1 MEDAADTLDNAKR
14 PKEASELLLHHGEY
28 EKAIFYARKTLQDD
42 FLGIILLMS
51 SRVVCRVRLETTE
64 QSSPLKYQL
73 IEYLREAQHIFALSK
88 DLDKL
93 GEVYMLTGIITKNTE
108 DLDRARSTFL
118 NANNIAGL
126 VEVTHELL
134 AAGFSQNLEV
144 ISENIDNTFKVCE
157 MLAKQSP
164 SPTESEQKMCFL
176 YGFATHSDG
185 KVVVCPT
192 ENPICLPM
200 KRKKVANQST
210 TEALKKVYDKR
221 EVYTQQIV
229 FLLSRTQLLLE
240 KLTETRKPLPF
251 CTLYCNEMP
260 HDSRKG
266 TPCPKLYCQ
275 QTKTDFWKRLEIDKT
290 IVQVE
295 AIVLKIKKLL
305 KEHCKA
311 TTVYKKAIRSS
322 LRGDQIQ
329 LTNKFE
335 ACNLVWADLL
345 PAIGH
350 NTTVAANSRS
360 ILKYFV
366 EDPMVQTHFG
376 EFLFEI
382 AGKQVMKGMQATE
395 YFLPFLFGFHV
406 FGFSAMKLSKI
417 PPSTPKVPKNLEYV
431 WEIAERRKDYNDV
444 ESLLED
450 LNVKVAPRGTWKEM
464 QYVAHIFFNALNSL
478 FGAEPDPYNAVKR
491 FKVFVAEVDKKQQK
505 SCFPQYLM
513 WMEFFIT
520 LAILI
525 EARLMTET
533 SHELSFILP
542 SNLLAQQHFISATIP
557 CRLTTFQMVG
567 LLKFGDLHK
576 VQKDV
581 ADILIHLV
589 EAVSEGRLK
598 VQMLK
603 ELKKFSKKDRNESS
617 ILERYVILIL
627 VLLCNV
633 GKAVPITCK
642 QRLLCVVKDI
652 KISKD
657 LPDVFE
663 PVRDLA
669 ANCVYDVASIIKALF
684 ENRNQDEKL
693 LLCRWAKGNEELL
706 TSELSF
712 TETFLNHTFSH
723 TIVNRDD
730 RGPTYAETE
739 KNN

>member
-1 MEDAADTLDNAKR
+1 
-14 PKEASELLLHHGEY
+14 
-28 EKAIFYARKTLQDD
+28 
-42 FLGIILLMS
+42 
-51 SRVVCRVRLETTE
+51 
-64 QSSPLKYQL
+64 
-73 IEYLREAQHIFALSK
+73 
-88 DLDKL
+88 
-93 GEVYMLTGIITKNTE
+93 
-108 DLDRARSTFL
+108 
-118 NANNIAGL
+118 
-126 VEVTHELL
+126 
-134 AAGFSQNLEV
+134 
-144 ISENIDNTFKVCE
+144 
-157 MLAKQSP
+157 
-164 SPTESEQKMCFL
+164 
-176 YGFATHSDG
+176 
-185 KVVVCPT
+185 
-192 ENPICLPM
+192 
-200 KRKKVANQST
+200 
-210 TEALKKVYDKR
+210 
-221 EVYTQQIV
+221 
-229 FLLSRTQLLLE
+229 
-240 KLTETRKPLPF
+240 
-251 CTLYCNEMP
+251 
-260 HDSRKG
+260 
-266 TPCPKLYCQ
+266 
-275 QTKTDFWKRLEIDKT
+275 
-290 IVQVE
+290 
-295 AIVLKIKKLL
+295 
-305 KEHCKA
+305 
-311 TTVYKKAIRSS
+311 
-322 LRGDQIQ
+322 
-329 LTNKFE
+329 
-335 ACNLVWADLL
+335 
-345 PAIGH
+345 
-350 NTTVAANSRS
+350 
-360 ILKYFV
+360 
-366 EDPMVQTHFG
+366 
-376 EFLFEI
+376 
-382 AGKQVMKGMQATE
+382 
-395 YFLPFLFGFHV
+395 
-406 FGFSAMKLSKI
+406 
-417 PPSTPKVPKNLEYV
+417 
-431 WEIAERRKDYNDV
+431 
-444 ESLLED
+444 
-450 LNVKVAPRGTWKEM
+450 
-464 QYVAHIFFNALNSL
+464 
-478 FGAEPDPYNAVKR
+478 
-491 FKVFVAEVDKKQQK
+491 
-505 SCFPQYLM
+505 M

-657 LPDVFE
+657 LPEVFE